1 MTLGKV
7 LTKLNM
13 SKETELIELL
23 HQPASDANVSQIRAR
38 ISSLAPADIGN
49 LLSRTPAPER
59 QHLWDLFDE
68 HLQGEVV
75 SHIEPELIADLFA
88 SRSPTEIAQVIEK
101 VSEDDELTD
110 IIQQLPEAVS
120 DEILENLDRQSRDRL
135 ENLLRYPA
143 DTAGGIMNTDIV
155 SVRSDVSIEVVL
167 RYLRRHQHL
176 PMTTDQIFV
185 VDKLGIYQGG
195 LPLTSILVADP
206 DDPVIDWL
214 ETRVD
219 PVAATISKHDV
230 ALLFERYDL
239 ISMPVTDSAGMLLGR
254 ITIDDVVDVII
265 DEADHSVLSMAGL
278 NEEDDLFAPILKTS
292 RNRALW
298 LGANLV
304 TALIAS
310 SVINLFEDTIE
321 KVVALAILM
330 PIVASMGGVAGSQS
344 LTLIIR
350 SMAQGSMMDSN
361 LSWLI
366 RRELAVSILN
376 GLLWASLIAFGT
388 SFIFQDWALGLIIAL
403 ALVINMAVAALSGA
417 ILPRVLKSMN
427 IDPAIA
433 GTVIL
438 TTITDVVGF
447 VTFLG
452 TATIFYG

>member
-23 HQPASDANVSQIRAR
+23 HQPANDANVSQIRAR

-49 LLSRTPAPER
+49 LLSRTPTRER

-120 DEILENLDRQSRDRL
+120 DEILENLDCQSRDRL

-167 RYLRRHQHL
+167 RYLRRHRHL

-219 PVAATISKHDV
+219 PLAATISKHDV

-239 ISMPVTDSAGMLLGR
+239 ISMPVTDRAGMLLGR
-254 ITIDDVVDVII
+254 ITIDDIVDVII

-321 KVVALAILM
+321 KVVALAVLM

-350 SMAQGSMMDSN
+350 SMAQGSLIDSN

-388 SFIFQDWALGLIIAL
+388 SFVFQDSALGLIIAI

-417 ILPRVLKSMN
+417 ILPRVLKSLN

>member
-1 MTLGKV
+1 
-7 LTKLNM
+7 
-13 SKETELIELL
+13 
-23 HQPASDANVSQIRAR
+23 
-38 ISSLAPADIGN
+38 
-49 LLSRTPAPER
+49 
-59 QHLWDLFDE
+59 
-68 HLQGEVV
+68 
-75 SHIEPELIADLFA
+75 
-88 SRSPTEIAQVIEK
+88 
-101 VSEDDELTD
+101 
-110 IIQQLPEAVS
+110 
-120 DEILENLDRQSRDRL
+120 
-135 ENLLRYPA
+135 
-143 DTAGGIMNTDIV
+143 
-155 SVRSDVSIEVVL
+155 
-167 RYLRRHQHL
+167 
-176 PMTTDQIFV
+176 V

-350 SMAQGSMMDSN
+350 SMAQGSLIDSN

-388 SFIFQDWALGLIIAL
+388 SFVFQDWALGLIIAI

-417 ILPRVLKSMN
+417 VLPRVLKSLN

-447 VTFLG
+447 ITFLG

>member
-1 MTLGKV
+1 
-7 LTKLNM
+7 
-13 SKETELIELL
+13 
-23 HQPASDANVSQIRAR
+23 
-38 ISSLAPADIGN
+38 
-49 LLSRTPAPER
+49 
-59 QHLWDLFDE
+59 
-68 HLQGEVV
+68 
-75 SHIEPELIADLFA
+75 
-88 SRSPTEIAQVIEK
+88 
-101 VSEDDELTD
+101 
-110 IIQQLPEAVS
+110 
-120 DEILENLDRQSRDRL
+120 
-135 ENLLRYPA
+135 
-143 DTAGGIMNTDIV
+143 
-155 SVRSDVSIEVVL
+155 
-167 RYLRRHQHL
+167 
-176 PMTTDQIFV
+176 MTTDQIFV

-219 PVAATISKHDV
+219 PVAATISKHDI

-350 SMAQGSMMDSN
+350 SMAQGSLIDSN

-388 SFIFQDWALGLIIAL
+388 SFVFQDWALGLIIAI

-417 ILPRVLKSMN
+417 VLPRVLKSLN

-447 VTFLG
+447 ITFLG

>member
-1 MTLGKV
+1 
-7 LTKLNM
+7 
-13 SKETELIELL
+13 
-23 HQPASDANVSQIRAR
+23 
-38 ISSLAPADIGN
+38 
-49 LLSRTPAPER
+49 
-59 QHLWDLFDE
+59 
-68 HLQGEVV
+68 
-75 SHIEPELIADLFA
+75 
-88 SRSPTEIAQVIEK
+88 
-101 VSEDDELTD
+101 
-110 IIQQLPEAVS
+110 
-120 DEILENLDRQSRDRL
+120 
-135 ENLLRYPA
+135 
-143 DTAGGIMNTDIV
+143 
-155 SVRSDVSIEVVL
+155 
-167 RYLRRHQHL
+167 
-176 PMTTDQIFV
+176 MTTDQIFV

-206 DDPVIDWL
+206 DDPVTDWL

-321 KVVALAILM
+321 KVVALAVLM

-350 SMAQGSMMDSN
+350 SLAQGSLIDSN

-388 SFIFQDWALGLIIAL
+388 SFVFQDWALGLIIAL

>member
-1 MTLGKV
+1 
-7 LTKLNM
+7 
-13 SKETELIELL
+13 
-23 HQPASDANVSQIRAR
+23 
-38 ISSLAPADIGN
+38 
-49 LLSRTPAPER
+49 
-59 QHLWDLFDE
+59 
-68 HLQGEVV
+68 
-75 SHIEPELIADLFA
+75 
-88 SRSPTEIAQVIEK
+88 
-101 VSEDDELTD
+101 
-110 IIQQLPEAVS
+110 
-120 DEILENLDRQSRDRL
+120 
-135 ENLLRYPA
+135 
-143 DTAGGIMNTDIV
+143 MNTDIV

-167 RYLRRHQHL
+167 RYLRRHRHL

-219 PVAATISKHDV
+219 PVAATIPKHDV

-350 SMAQGSMMDSN
+350 SMAQGSLIDSN

-388 SFIFQDWALGLIIAL
+388 SFVFQDWALGLIIAI

-417 ILPRVLKSMN
+417 VLPRVLKSLN

-447 VTFLG
+447 ITFLG

>member
-1 MTLGKV
+1 
-7 LTKLNM
+7 
-13 SKETELIELL
+13 
-23 HQPASDANVSQIRAR
+23 
-38 ISSLAPADIGN
+38 
-49 LLSRTPAPER
+49 
-59 QHLWDLFDE
+59 
-68 HLQGEVV
+68 
-75 SHIEPELIADLFA
+75 
-88 SRSPTEIAQVIEK
+88 
-101 VSEDDELTD
+101 
-110 IIQQLPEAVS
+110 
-120 DEILENLDRQSRDRL
+120 
-135 ENLLRYPA
+135 
-143 DTAGGIMNTDIV
+143 
-155 SVRSDVSIEVVL
+155 
-167 RYLRRHQHL
+167 
-176 PMTTDQIFV
+176 V

-206 DDPVIDWL
+206 EDPVTDWL

-219 PVAATISKHDV
+219 PVAATIPKHDV

-350 SMAQGSMMDSN
+350 SMAQGSLIDSN

-388 SFIFQDWALGLIIAL
+388 SFVFQDWALGLIIAI

-417 ILPRVLKSMN
+417 ILPRVLKSLN

-447 VTFLG
+447 ITFLG

>member
-1 MTLGKV
+1 
-7 LTKLNM
+7 
-13 SKETELIELL
+13 
-23 HQPASDANVSQIRAR
+23 
-38 ISSLAPADIGN
+38 
-49 LLSRTPAPER
+49 
-59 QHLWDLFDE
+59 
-68 HLQGEVV
+68 
-75 SHIEPELIADLFA
+75 
-88 SRSPTEIAQVIEK
+88 
-101 VSEDDELTD
+101 
-110 IIQQLPEAVS
+110 
-120 DEILENLDRQSRDRL
+120 
-135 ENLLRYPA
+135 
-143 DTAGGIMNTDIV
+143 
-155 SVRSDVSIEVVL
+155 
-167 RYLRRHQHL
+167 
-176 PMTTDQIFV
+176 MTTDQIFV

-219 PVAATISKHDV
+219 PVAATIPKHDV

-350 SMAQGSMMDSN
+350 SLAQGSLIDSN

-417 ILPRVLKSMN
+417 ILPRVLKSLN

-447 VTFLG
+447 ITFLG

>member
-1 MTLGKV
+1 
-7 LTKLNM
+7 
-13 SKETELIELL
+13 
-23 HQPASDANVSQIRAR
+23 
-38 ISSLAPADIGN
+38 
-49 LLSRTPAPER
+49 
-59 QHLWDLFDE
+59 
-68 HLQGEVV
+68 
-75 SHIEPELIADLFA
+75 
-88 SRSPTEIAQVIEK
+88 
-101 VSEDDELTD
+101 
-110 IIQQLPEAVS
+110 
-120 DEILENLDRQSRDRL
+120 
-135 ENLLRYPA
+135 
-143 DTAGGIMNTDIV
+143 
-155 SVRSDVSIEVVL
+155 
-167 RYLRRHQHL
+167 
-176 PMTTDQIFV
+176 MTTDQIFV

-206 DDPVIDWL
+206 DDPVTDWL

-350 SMAQGSMMDSN
+350 SMAQGSLIDSN
-361 LSWLI
+361 LSWLM

-388 SFIFQDWALGLIIAL
+388 SFVFQDWALGLIIAI

-417 ILPRVLKSMN
+417 VLPRVLKSLN

-447 VTFLG
+447 ITFLG

>member
-1 MTLGKV
+1 M
-7 LTKLNM
+7 
-13 SKETELIELL
+13 
-23 HQPASDANVSQIRAR
+23 
-38 ISSLAPADIGN
+38 
-49 LLSRTPAPER
+49 
-59 QHLWDLFDE
+59 
-68 HLQGEVV
+68 
-75 SHIEPELIADLFA
+75 
-88 SRSPTEIAQVIEK
+88 
-101 VSEDDELTD
+101 
-110 IIQQLPEAVS
+110 
-120 DEILENLDRQSRDRL
+120 
-135 ENLLRYPA
+135 
-143 DTAGGIMNTDIV
+143 
-155 SVRSDVSIEVVL
+155 
-167 RYLRRHQHL
+167 
-176 PMTTDQIFV
+176 

-206 DDPVIDWL
+206 DDSVIDWL

-219 PVAATISKHDV
+219 PVAATISRHDV

-298 LGANLV
+298 LGANLA

-417 ILPRVLKSMN
+417 ILPRVLKSLN